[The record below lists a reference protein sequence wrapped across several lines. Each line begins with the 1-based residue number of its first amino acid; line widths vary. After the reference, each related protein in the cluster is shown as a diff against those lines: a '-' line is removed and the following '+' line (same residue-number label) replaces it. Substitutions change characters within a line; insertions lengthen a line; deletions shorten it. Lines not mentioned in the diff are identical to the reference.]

1 MDRAR
6 RLITA
11 GTHGLSM
18 LEHARNWKTNDPDKV
33 SSQERIRSSASRDLR
48 RAIGATVNDL
58 DFSLFGDL
66 FKIVR
71 RLRKGTEGEDGD
83 LDRVSLAVKLTQMT
97 LDKKRPPTTD
107 NILWIFNKI
116 YGGLHYVDFGGMAGK
131 LKGGIR

>member
-6 RLITA
+6 RLITSGA
-11 GTHGLSM
+11 PGLST
-18 LEHARNWKTNDPDKV
+18 LEHARNWKTNDRDKV

-58 DFSLFGDL
+58 DFSLFSDL

-71 RLRKGTEGEDGD
+71 RLSKGTKGEDGD
-83 LDRVSLAVKLTQMT
+83 LDQVSLAVKLTQMT

-116 YGGLHYVDFGGMAGK
+116 YGELDHVNFAGMAGK
-131 LKGGIR
+131 LKGGI